1 VEVHDPLQAHTDML
15 RKYTDTDIHN
25 VTAYLA
31 TLK

>member
-1 VEVHDPLQAHTDML
+1 VEIHDPLQPHRQLLTQ
-15 RKYTDTDIHN
+15 YTDSDIHN